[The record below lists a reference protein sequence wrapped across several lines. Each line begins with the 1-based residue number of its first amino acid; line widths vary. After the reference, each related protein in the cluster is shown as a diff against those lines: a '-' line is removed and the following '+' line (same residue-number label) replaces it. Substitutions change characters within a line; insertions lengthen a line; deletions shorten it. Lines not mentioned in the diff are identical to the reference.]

1 MRRTEDARTYYAHA
15 ENRQGVAKL
24 ASRSYRGRRMTQTVA
39 EELPS
44 VRTEARSIMSGL
56 EYMRKIMTGELPP
69 SGMVQLLNLKLVEV
83 SKGRAVFTVQPDE
96 RHYNG
101 LGIAHGGLAA
111 TLLDSAL
118 GCAINAMMPAGKVF
132 TTLEMKINYV
142 RPITRERGELR
153 CEAKMIHVG
162 GRVAT
167 AEGRIIDED
176 GKLYAHGTATCMLF
190 RP

>member
-1 MRRTEDARTYYAHA
+1 MTPTINEEASSEKAEARRT
-15 ENRQGVAKL
+15 
-24 ASRSYRGRRMTQTVA
+24 
-39 EELPS
+39 
-44 VRTEARSIMSGL
+44 MSGL
-56 EYMRKIMTGELPP
+56 EYMRQMMAGELTP
-69 SGMVQLLNLKLVEV
+69 SGMAHLMKFKLVEV
-83 SKGRAVFTVQPDE
+83 SEGRAVFTIEPDE

-118 GCAINAMMPAGKVF
+118 GCAINTMMPAGKIF

-142 RPITRERGELR
+142 RPLRRETGEVR
-153 CEAKMIHVG
+153 CEASVIHVG

-167 AEGRIIDED
+167 AEGRIVDAS

-190 RP
+190 RG

>member
-1 MRRTEDARTYYAHA
+1 
-15 ENRQGVAKL
+15 
-24 ASRSYRGRRMTQTVA
+24 
-39 EELPS
+39 
-44 VRTEARSIMSGL
+44 MSGI
-56 EYMRKIMTGELPP
+56 EYLRKLMTGELPP
-69 SGMVQLLNLKLVEV
+69 SGMVQLLGLKLVEV
-83 SKGRAVFTVQPDE
+83 DEGRVVFTVQPDE

-101 LGIAHGGLAA
+101 LEIAHGGLAA

-118 GCAINAMMPAGKVF
+118 GCAINSMMPAGKTF

-153 CEAKMIHVG
+153 CEANMIHAG

-167 AEGRIIDED
+167 SAGRIIDEN
-176 GKLYAHGTATCMLF
+176 GKLYSHGTATFMLF

>member
-1 MRRTEDARTYYAHA
+1 MTRTINE
-15 ENRQGVAKL
+15 E
-24 ASRSYRGRRMTQTVA
+24 ASSEKA
-39 EELPS
+39 
-44 VRTEARSIMSGL
+44 EARRIMSGL
-56 EYMRKIMTGELPP
+56 EYMRKMMTGELPL
-69 SGMVQLLNLKLVEV
+69 SGMVQLLGLKLVEV
-83 SKGRAVFTVQPDE
+83 SEGRAVFTVQPDE

-153 CEAKMIHVG
+153 CEANMIHVG

-167 AEGRIIDED
+167 AEGRITDED

>member
-1 MRRTEDARTYYAHA
+1 MTRTVDEGLPPGRTET
-15 ENRQGVAKL
+15 
-24 ASRSYRGRRMTQTVA
+24 RR
-39 EELPS
+39 
-44 VRTEARSIMSGL
+44 IMSGI

-83 SKGRAVFTVQPDE
+83 SEGRAVFTVQPDE

-142 RPITRERGELR
+142 RPLTRGSGEVR
-153 CEAKMIHVG
+153 CEANVIHAG

-167 AEGRIIDED
+167 AEGRIMDEG

>member
-1 MRRTEDARTYYAHA
+1 MGSTEEIID
-15 ENRQGVAKL
+15 KL
-24 ASRSYRGRRMTQTVA
+24 PP
-39 EELPS
+39 E
-44 VRTEARSIMSGL
+44 RTEARRIMSGL

-69 SGMVQLLNLKLVEV
+69 SGMVQLLNLKVVEV
-83 SKGRAVFTVQPDE
+83 SEGRAVFTVQPDE

-118 GCAINAMMPAGKVF
+118 GCAINATMPAGKVF

-142 RPITRERGELR
+142 RPITREGGELR
-153 CEAKMIHVG
+153 CEAHMIHAG

-167 AEGRIIDED
+167 AEGRIMDKD

>member
-1 MRRTEDARTYYAHA
+1 MTRTADEEEDRA
-15 ENRQGVAKL
+15 E
-24 ASRSYRGRRMTQTVA
+24 GRRA
-39 EELPS
+39 L
-44 VRTEARSIMSGL
+44 SGL
-56 EYMRKIMTGELPP
+56 EYMRQLMTGEREP
-69 SGMVQLLNLKLVEV
+69 SGMARLMNMRLVEV
-83 SKGRAVFTVQPDE
+83 EEGRALFAVEPDE

-118 GCAINAMMPAGKVF
+118 GCAINTVMPAGRVF

-142 RPITRERGELR
+142 RPMRRETGEVR
-153 CEAKMIHVG
+153 CEAEVLYAG

-167 AEGRIIDED
+167 AAGRILDAS

-190 RP
+190 RGK

>member
-1 MRRTEDARTYYAHA
+1 MKD
-15 ENRQGVAKL
+15 
-24 ASRSYRGRRMTQTVA
+24 TVD
-39 EELPS
+39 EELPPD
-44 VRTEARSIMSGL
+44 RAETRRMMSGI
-56 EYMRKIMTGELPP
+56 EYMRKMMAGELPP

-83 SKGRAVFTVQPDE
+83 SEGHAVFTVQANE
-96 RHYNG
+96 SHYNG

-118 GCAINAMMPAGKVF
+118 GCAINSMMPAGKIF

-142 RPITRERGELR
+142 RPITRESGEVQ
-153 CEAKMIHVG
+153 CEANVIHIG

-167 AEGRIIDED
+167 AEGRITDED